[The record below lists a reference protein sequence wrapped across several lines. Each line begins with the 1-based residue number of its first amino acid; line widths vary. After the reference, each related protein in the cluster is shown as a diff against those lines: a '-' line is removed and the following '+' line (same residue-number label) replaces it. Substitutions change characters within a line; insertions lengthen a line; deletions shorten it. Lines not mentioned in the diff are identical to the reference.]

1 MKHVFRSLLMLMFV
15 AAIAAPDVLAQV
27 DRGEDTVFL
36 RPRVGLAYYMGDT
49 EKSPLTFD
57 GDLFNSFPYS
67 LGAEVG
73 YQFNTKTSLGL
84 GFTYANYANTTEFV
98 DGLETADHP
107 TNKSSVELTFRYLF
121 SPDNKVSLYGFTG
134 LHYSFGT
141 TAVYTPGPC
150 LAGGACPEESV
161 SAYGP
166 MLGLGLDIY
175 MNRRASFFIE
185 TGARIAF
192 PDDQMDGYDD
202 NGFGGM
208 DFLGHNAV
216 GFNINLN
223 PFTPV
228 EVVDLVCPT
237 DVVDTGEAVTFTAS
251 TNEDASRPVDMTWRF
266 GDGGSASGPTV
277 SHAFDSEG
285 TYDVV
290 FSASNGGGKGSDS
303 MTCAVT
309 VEDPCDD
316 AEIVSMNASNM
327 SPDTQTSVRFTANIT
342 GSPATAIR
350 WDFGDGNTAM
360 GASPSHTFS
369 EPGTYTVTLEVEN
382 CGGTVTRSI
391 TITVTQYEAAIC
403 SEITEMNSAFFD
415 SNSSALTE
423 EGREQLQENL
433 EILQLCPNLN
443 ARIEGWAAAGERR
456 PQELSEDRAR
466 AVEQFYVDNGLPAS
480 RLVTSGM
487 GRAEGG
493 SKKEGLDQ
501 FRRVD
506 TIPVR

>member
-1 MKHVFRSLLMLMFV
+1 MRHILRSLLLLLF
-15 AAIAAPDVLAQV
+15 ATAIAAPAVQAQV

-36 RPRVGLAYYMGDT
+36 RPRLGAAYYLGDT
-49 EKSPLTFD
+49 EKSPFTFD
-57 GDLFNSFPYS
+57 GDLFNTFPYS

-73 YQFNTKTSLGL
+73 YQFNKKTSLGL
-84 GFTYANYANTTEFV
+84 GFTYANYANITEFV
-98 DGLETADHP
+98 DELETEDHP
-107 TNKSSVELTFRYLF
+107 TTRSSVELTLRHLF
-121 SPDNKVSLYGFTG
+121 SPENKLSFYGFTG

-150 LAGGACPEESV
+150 LSGGACPEEDG
-161 SAYGP
+161 SAFGP
-166 MLGLGLDIY
+166 QLGLGLDIFL
-175 MNRRASFFIE
+175 NRRASFFLESGVRVAI
-185 TGARIAF
+185 G
-192 PDDQMDGYDD
+192 DDQMDGYDD

-228 EVVDLVCPT
+228 EVTDLICPT
-237 DVVDTGEAVTFTAS
+237 DVVDTGDAVTFTAS
-251 TNEDASRPVDMTWRF
+251 TNEDASRPVDMMWRF

-277 SHAFDSEG
+277 SHAFDTEG

-290 FSASNGGGKGSDS
+290 FTATNGGGKASDS
-303 MTCAVT
+303 MTCSVV
-309 VEDPCDD
+309 VEDPCVE
-316 AEIVSMNASNM
+316 AEIVSMSASNM
-327 SPDTQTSVRFTANIT
+327 NPDTQTSVRFSANIT

-350 WDFGDGNTAM
+350 WDFGDGNTAT

-382 CGGTVTRSI
+382 CGGTVTRTI
-391 TITVTQYEAAIC
+391 TVTVTQYEAAIC
-403 SEITEMNSAFFD
+403 SEITEMNSVFFD
-415 SNSSALTE
+415 ANSSALTD
-423 EGREQLQENL
+423 EGRAQLRENL

-443 ARIEGWAAAGERR
+443 ARVEGWAAAGERR
-456 PQELSEDRAR
+456 PQQLSEDRAR
-466 AVEQFYVDNGLPAS
+466 AVEQFYVDNGIAAS

-493 SKKEGLDQ
+493 SKKEGLAQ
-501 FRRVD
+501 FRRAD